1 MQASTRPSPGLMS
14 AQNCF
19 TSAAQA
25 LAFTTLSNTAL
36 QSSERSA
43 RCVLRQS
50 LIWPP
55 PACTP
60 GHWALASFRQAPVTS
75 TDDAMED
82 GSNSMA
88 ARKRELVVA
97 LRGVLWTSHEAT
109 FAVRW
114 CLGDFSELEARQCLR
129 TIGPRCFFYWPVM
142 TPRRTWRRGG
152 VGGAGT
158 ES

>member
-36 QSSERSA
+36 QSSDRSA

-60 GHWALASFRQAPVTS
+60 GHCALASFRQAPVTS

-82 GSNSMA
+82 GSNDTYAVSQCLKGL
-88 ARKRELVVA
+88 AR
-97 LRGVLWTSHEAT
+97 G
-109 FAVRW
+109 AVRA
-114 CLGDFSELEARQCLR
+114 SQ
-129 TIGPRCFFYWPVM
+129 
-142 TPRRTWRRGG
+142 
-152 VGGAGT
+152 
-158 ES
+158 

>member
-1 MQASTRPSPGLMS
+1 MQAAMRPSPGLVS

-19 TSAAQA
+19 TSALQA

-36 QSSERSA
+36 QSSDRSLM
-43 RCVLRQS
+43 CVLRQS

-60 GHWALASFRQAPVTS
+60 GHCALASFRQAPVTS

-88 ARKRELVVA
+88 ARTREIVTAIRV
-97 LRGVLWTSHEAT
+97 
-109 FAVRW
+109 
-114 CLGDFSELEARQCLR
+114 
-129 TIGPRCFFYWPVM
+129 
-142 TPRRTWRRGG
+142 
-152 VGGAGT
+152 
-158 ES
+158 